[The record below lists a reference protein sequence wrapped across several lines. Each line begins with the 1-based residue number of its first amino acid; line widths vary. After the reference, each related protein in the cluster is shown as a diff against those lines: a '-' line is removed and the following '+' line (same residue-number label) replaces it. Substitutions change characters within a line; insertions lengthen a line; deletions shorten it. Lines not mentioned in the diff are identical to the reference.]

1 MNNVPWFDIVKIDAR
16 ATNLALQLVTGKG
29 NEMTKEFLVPI
40 VNMIVEAI
48 NQGVSDKSILNQLMT
63 HRISELLAMFAPLT
77 EALERHDLALSHI
90 DFEKLRKPL
99 AHIIKQIRE
108 QVKL

>member
-1 MNNVPWFDIVKIDAR
+1 VNSVTWFDIVKIDAR
-16 ATNLALQLVTGKG
+16 ATNLALQLVTDKG
-29 NEMTKEFLVPI
+29 DEMTRAFLIPI
-40 VNMIVEAI
+40 VDMVVEAMA
-48 NQGVSDKSILNQLMT
+48 QGVSDKSILNQLMV

-99 AHIIKQIRE
+99 ADIIKQIRE
-108 QVKL
+108 QVEL

>member
-1 MNNVPWFDIVKIDAR
+1 
-16 ATNLALQLVTGKG
+16 
-29 NEMTKEFLVPI
+29 
-40 VNMIVEAI
+40 
-48 NQGVSDKSILNQLMT
+48 
-63 HRISELLAMFAPLT
+63 MFAPLT